1 MGWLCIHKSPTPTQL
16 HLDLSWQPWIGPAR
30 QTSSTQHWLC
40 WKQTCRSR
48 YPPNTSESKI
58 DLVDAHRTK
67 SFQNIIFKH
76 HKTKTRKKY
85 RNSNQPRNKVP
96 ACMVQCGPVRGIGI
110 FLDNGIIFGFILLG
124 FILHRFILH
133 RFTLHRFILHSF
145 ILHGFI
151 RLGFIRIGFILSLLG
166 LVLALCLGLHLCLPI
181 WWSATL
187 CNLKDEVK
195 QKNILTFSPKTTK

>member
-1 MGWLCIHKSPTPTQL
+1 
-16 HLDLSWQPWIGPAR
+16 
-30 QTSSTQHWLC
+30 
-40 WKQTCRSR
+40 
-48 YPPNTSESKI
+48 
-58 DLVDAHRTK
+58 
-67 SFQNIIFKH
+67 
-76 HKTKTRKKY
+76 
-85 RNSNQPRNKVP
+85 
-96 ACMVQCGPVRGIGI
+96 MVQCGPVRGIGI

-181 WWSATL
+181 
-187 CNLKDEVK
+187 
-195 QKNILTFSPKTTK
+195 